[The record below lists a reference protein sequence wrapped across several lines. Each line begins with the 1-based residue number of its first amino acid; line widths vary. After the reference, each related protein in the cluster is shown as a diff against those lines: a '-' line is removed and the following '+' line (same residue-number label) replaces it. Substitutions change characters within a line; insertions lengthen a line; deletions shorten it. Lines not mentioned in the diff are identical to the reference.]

1 MIATKTPLVRALRL
15 VKKDILRLVQGYVQ
29 VCSDPGVFVNN
40 FIPVLLD
47 AILSDYRQNIEQA
60 RDAEVLSL
68 TAEIVSR
75 FGALMTDKVAPILDA
90 VFECTLNMINKD
102 FVEYPEH
109 RVNFFALLGAIN
121 GSCFPALM
129 QLGPMHFKL
138 IVDSCVWAFKHT
150 HREIADA
157 GLKIC
162 YELLRNVSGPVA
174 GANPAWVDAFHATFL
189 VPLFTDIFYVLT
201 DGEHKSGFRYHA
213 AILAYLFDMLEAVRV
228 PLNSKEAVATA
239 TAASS
244 NALYIRDYLG
254 SLLHTAFPHLQ
265 RPQLETF
272 LKGLFDLHHDLP
284 TFKAHLRDFLISLKE
299 FSADE
304 AELFLEEQELEAERK
319 RKADREAAKLIPGM
333 LKPVEVED
341 EEDSE

>member
-29 VCSDPGVFVNN
+29 VCNDPAVFVNN
-40 FIPVLLD
+40 FIPLLLD

-75 FGALMTDKVAPILDA
+75 FGDLMTDKIAPILDA

-109 RVNFFALLGAIN
+109 RVNFFALLAAIN
-121 GSCFPALM
+121 ASCFPALM
-129 QLGPMHFKL
+129 QLGPLHFKL

-162 YELLRNVSGPVA
+162 FELLRNVSA
-174 GANPAWVDAFHATFL
+174 QESLNPAWTDAFHAAFL
-189 VPLFTDIFYVLT
+189 QSLFTDIFYVLT

-213 AILAYLFDMLEAVRV
+213 AILAYLFEMLGHVRV
-228 PLNSKEAVATA
+228 PLNKES
-239 TAASS
+239 ASS
-244 NALYIRDYLG
+244 NPAYLREFLG
-254 SLLHTAFPHLQ
+254 NLLHTAFPHLQ

-284 TFKAHLRDFLISLKE
+284 TFKAHLRDFLVSLKE

-304 AELFLEEQELEAERK
+304 QELFLEEQELEAERK
-319 RKADREAAKLIPGM
+319 RRADREAAKMIPGL
-333 LKPVEVED
+333 LKPIEI